1 MSEIKKNVYLKKY
14 VKFRR
19 EENYVLVCD
28 LYTLDKYSFPIQ
40 FIDDFL
46 KLSTIGMTDN
56 NSDFLNDLKT
66 LDLLDENKNKNIN
79 PNANIFDKLLYNE
92 NEFFN

>member
-28 LYTLDKYSFPIQ
+28 LYTLDNYSFPIQ